1 MLHKLGLDYCDDCD
15 KTFPE
20 GTQCPCN
27 HQEDHMRHS
36 SIHTGK
42 TPFEHEL
49 MMLGVFTKT
58 SPKEPDER
66 HKYLDKGYYNMPK
79 LDKYGQPPF

>member
-20 GTQCPCN
+20 GTECPCN
-27 HQEDHMRHS
+27 HKENPMRHS

-66 HKYLDKGYYNMPK
+66 HKYLDKGLPN
-79 LDKYGQPPF
+79 LDEHGQPPF

>member
-1 MLHKLGLDYCDDCD
+1 
-15 KTFPE
+15 
-20 GTQCPCN
+20 
-27 HQEDHMRHS
+27 MRHS

-66 HKYLDKGYYNMPK
+66 HKYLDKGYYNMPN
-79 LDKYGQPPF
+79 LDEYGQPDF